1 MLGIFSKRFKDR
13 VVVITGAGSGIGR
26 ATALAF
32 AKQGAWLHLVDI
44 HRARVEEVAAAA
56 QRLGPPAQ
64 PHVVD
69 VRDAAAMERLAHD
82 VYARHRRVDVLV
94 NNAGVG
100 HSALVQETTLEDWR
114 WVLDVNL
121 WGVIHGIHAFVPRL
135 IDQGGDAHVVN
146 TASFAGLVGVPSM
159 APYSA
164 SKFAVVGLSEALG
177 AELAPHG
184 IRVTAICPGVIATDI
199 VRAGRLEGALG
210 ERKHL
215 LEGFYQKR
223 GIPPERVARDILRA
237 VKSGTPLATTLGA
250 SYPALLLRRV
260 SPRLWRSTAGLA
272 LGRIIGGSHGS
283 RSAHDRAPE
292 GKRA

>member
-13 VVVITGAGSGIGR
+13 VVVVTGAGSGIGR
-26 ATALAF
+26 ATTLAF
-32 AKQGAWLHLVDI
+32 AKQGALVHLVDI
-44 HRARVEEVAAAA
+44 HQGRVEEVAEAAR
-56 QRLGPPAQ
+56 RLGPPARA
-64 PHVVD
+64 HVVD
-69 VRDAAAMERLAHD
+69 VRDAAAMEELARD

-100 HSALVQETTLEDWR
+100 HSALVQETSLEDWH

-135 IDQGGDAHVVN
+135 IDQGGDAHIVN
-146 TASFAGLVGVPSM
+146 TASIAGLVGVPSM
-159 APYSA
+159 APYCA

-177 AELAPHG
+177 AELSPHG

-199 VRAGRLEGALG
+199 IRSGRLEGAVG
-210 ERKHL
+210 ECKHQ
-215 LEGFYQKR
+215 LEGFYQRR

-237 VKSGTPLATTLGA
+237 VKSGAPLATTLGA

-260 SPRLWRSTAGLA
+260 SPRLWRSTAGIA
-272 LGRIIGGSHGS
+272 LGRIIGSVREEG
-283 RSAHDRAPE
+283 DRA
-292 GKRA
+292 

>member
-1 MLGIFSKRFKDR
+1 MLGIFSKKFKDR

-32 AKQGAWLHLVDI
+32 AKQGAFVHLVDV
-44 HRARVEEVAAAA
+44 HSGRLDEVAAAA
-56 QRLGPPAQ
+56 QRLGPPARA
-64 PHVVD
+64 HVVD
-69 VRDAAAMERLAHD
+69 VRDAAAMEQLAHD

-100 HSALVQETTLEDWR
+100 HSALVQETSLDDWR

-159 APYSA
+159 APYCA

-199 VRAGRLEGALG
+199 VRAARLEGAVG
-210 ERKHL
+210 ERKHQL
-215 LEGFYQKR
+215 VDFYEKR

-237 VKSGTPLATTLGA
+237 VRSGAPLATTLGA
-250 SYPALLLRRV
+250 SYPALLLRRM

-272 LGRIIGGSHGS
+272 LGRVIGGD
-283 RSAHDRAPE
+283 RSWGGGRP
-292 GKRA
+292 

>member
-1 MLGIFSKRFKDR
+1 MLGIFSKRFKNR

-32 AKQGAWLHLVDI
+32 AEKGAYVHLVDI
-44 HRARVEEVAAAA
+44 HRGRLDEVAAAT
-56 QRLGPPAQ
+56 RRVGPPAQ
-64 PHVVD
+64 VHVVD
-69 VRDAAAMERLAHD
+69 VRDAAAVEQLAHD

-100 HSALVQETTLEDWR
+100 HSALVQETSLDDWR

-135 IDQGGDAHVVN
+135 IDQGGDAQIVN

-184 IRVTAICPGVIATDI
+184 IRVTAVCPGVINTDI

-210 ERKHL
+210 ERRHQL
-215 LEGFYQKR
+215 VEFYAKR
-223 GIPPERVARDILRA
+223 GIPPERVARDILKA
-237 VKSGTPLATTLGA
+237 VRSGAPLATTLGA
-250 SYPALLLRRV
+250 SYPALLLRRM

-272 LGRIIGGSHGS
+272 LGRVLLGRRGSG
-283 RSAHDRAPE
+283 RAWKADRA
-292 GKRA
+292 

>member
-32 AKQGAWLHLVDI
+32 AKEGAYVHLVDI
-44 HRARVEEVAAAA
+44 HRGRVDQVAGEVR
-56 QRLGPPAQ
+56 RLGPPAQ
-64 PHVVD
+64 GHVVD
-69 VRDAAAMERLAHD
+69 VRDPAAIEQLAHD

-100 HSALVQETTLEDWR
+100 HSALVQETSLEDWR

-135 IDQGGDAHVVN
+135 IDQGGDAHIVN

-159 APYSA
+159 APYCA

-199 VRAGRLEGALG
+199 VRSGRMEGAVG
-210 ERKHL
+210 ERKHAIVEL
-215 LEGFYQKR
+215 YEKR

-237 VKSGTPLATTLGA
+237 VRSGAPLATTLGA
-250 SYPALLLRRV
+250 SYSALLLRRV

-272 LGRIIGGSHGS
+272 LGRILGGN
-283 RSAHDRAPE
+283 RA
-292 GKRA
+292 

>member
-32 AKQGAWLHLVDI
+32 AEHGARLHLVDI
-44 HRARVEEVAAAA
+44 HRGRVEEVAAEARRVGKEA
-56 QRLGPPAQ
+56 RA
-64 PHVVD
+64 HAVD
-69 VRDAAAMERLAHD
+69 VRDAKAMEQLAHE

-94 NNAGVG
+94 NNAGVA
-100 HSALVQETTLEDWR
+100 HSALVQETSLDDWR

-135 IDQGGDAHVVN
+135 IDQGGDAHIVN
-146 TASFAGLVGVPSM
+146 TASLAGLVGVPSM
-159 APYSA
+159 APYCA

-177 AELAPHG
+177 AELSPHG

-199 VRAGRLEGALG
+199 ARSGRLEGAVG
-210 ERKHL
+210 ERKHQL
-215 LEGFYQKR
+215 VGFLEKR

-237 VKSGTPLATTLGA
+237 VRSGTPLATTLGA
-250 SYPALLLRRV
+250 SYPALLLRRM

-272 LGRIIGGSHGS
+272 LGRILGG
-283 RSAHDRAPE
+283 DRA
-292 GKRA
+292 

>member
-32 AKQGAWLHLVDI
+32 AKEGAYVHLVDI
-44 HRARVEEVAAAA
+44 HRGRVGEIVSEVR
-56 QRLGPPAQ
+56 RLGPPAQ
-64 PHVVD
+64 GHVVD
-69 VRDAAAMERLAHD
+69 VRDAAAIEQLAHD

-100 HSALVQETTLEDWR
+100 HSALVQETSLEDWR
-114 WVLDVNL
+114 WVLDINL

-135 IDQGGDAHVVN
+135 IDQGGDAHIVN

-159 APYSA
+159 APYCA

-184 IRVTAICPGVIATDI
+184 IRVTAMCPGVIATDI
-199 VRAGRLEGALG
+199 VRAGRMEGAVG
-210 ERKHL
+210 ERKHEIVEL
-215 LEGFYQKR
+215 YEKR

-237 VKSGTPLATTLGA
+237 VRSGAPLATTLGA
-250 SYPALLLRRV
+250 SYSALLLRRV

-272 LGRIIGGSHGS
+272 LGRILGGS
-283 RSAHDRAPE
+283 RA
-292 GKRA
+292 

>member
-1 MLGIFSKRFKDR
+1 MLGIFSTKRFRDR

-32 AKQGAWLHLVDI
+32 AKQGAIVHAVDI
-44 HRARVEEVAAAA
+44 HRGRVEEVVREA
-56 QRLGPPAQ
+56 QRLGPPARA
-64 PHVVD
+64 HVVD
-69 VRDAAAMERLAHD
+69 VRDAAAVEQLAHD

-100 HSALVQETTLEDWR
+100 HSALVHETRLEDWH

-135 IDQGGDAHVVN
+135 IDQGGQAHVVN
-146 TASFAGLVGVPSM
+146 TASIAGLVGVPSM
-159 APYSA
+159 APYCA

-199 VRAGRLEGALG
+199 VRSGRLEGAVG
-210 ERKHL
+210 ERKRAILDLYH
-215 LEGFYQKR
+215 KA

-237 VKSGTPLATTLGA
+237 VRSGAPLATTLGA
-250 SYPALLLRRV
+250 SYSALLVRRI

-272 LGRIIGGSHGS
+272 LGRILGAGSAGVDGG
-283 RSAHDRAPE
+283 
-292 GKRA
+292 

>member
-32 AKQGAWLHLVDI
+32 AEQGAYVHLVDI
-44 HRARVEEVAAAA
+44 HRGRLDEVATAV
-56 QRLGPPAQ
+56 RRVGPPAQ
-64 PHVVD
+64 AHVVD
-69 VRDAAAMERLAHD
+69 VRDAAAVEQLAHD

-100 HSALVQETTLEDWR
+100 HSALVQETSLEDWR

-184 IRVTAICPGVIATDI
+184 IRVTAVCPGVINTDI
-199 VRAGRLEGALG
+199 VRSGRLEGALG
-210 ERKHL
+210 ERRHQL
-215 LEGFYQKR
+215 VDFYAKR
-223 GIPPERVARDILRA
+223 GIPPERVAKDILKA
-237 VKSGTPLATTLGA
+237 VRSGAPLATTLGA
-250 SYPALLLRRV
+250 SYPALLLRRM

-272 LGRIIGGSHGS
+272 LGRVVLGRG
-283 RSAHDRAPE
+283 RAWKA
-292 GKRA
+292 GRA